1 MGGVRVTVIYSPSGE
16 FIGNADTERGALR
29 CAARVP
35 LGYPGRE
42 RYTANVGAVIDR
54 DDMADF
60 TLVWLVGPVLAQGG
74 RKA

>member
-16 FIGNADTERGALR
+16 VIGNADTERGALR
-29 CAARVP
+29 CASRAP

-60 TLVWLVGPVLAQGG
+60 TQVWLVGPVLAQEG
-74 RKA
+74 RQV

>member
-1 MGGVRVTVIYSPSGE
+1 MTVIYSRSGE
-16 FIGNADTERGALR
+16 FIGNADTERSALR

-60 TLVWLVGPVLAQGG
+60 TPGMAG
-74 RKA
+74 RSRAGARRA